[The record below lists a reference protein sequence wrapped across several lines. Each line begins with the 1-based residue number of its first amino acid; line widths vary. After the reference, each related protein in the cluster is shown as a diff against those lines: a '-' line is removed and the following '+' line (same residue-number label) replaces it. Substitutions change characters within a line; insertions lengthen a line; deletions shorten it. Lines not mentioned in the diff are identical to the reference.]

1 MQLTD
6 RLGRAGRRLRGR
18 GGRSDRQGPPSA
30 SGPGAKTVRVAG
42 KDFRKRRLA
51 GRWLRVRTL
60 VLSALALVVLAG
72 AGWVVYFS
80 GYVAVKDVE
89 VLGNRTLRDARVE
102 RAAEVGTG
110 APLARVDLEAI
121 RARVES
127 IAAVRR
133 AEVSR
138 AWPHTVQISLTE
150 RTPLAVIDLGQGL
163 RAIDSEG
170 VLFSSYQA
178 RPARL
183 PLVRTEPGLPDEA
196 LVEAGRVVSA
206 LPDRVAKKVDRVDV
220 ASVDD
225 IALVLKNGRR
235 VVWGSADQSD
245 QKAEVLAVLLTRP
258 ADQIDVSVPGR
269 PTTR

>member
-1 MQLTD
+1 MQVTD
-6 RLGRAGRRLRGR
+6 RLGRARRRLRGR
-18 GGRSDRQGPPSA
+18 GGRSARQAPPPG
-30 SGPGAKTVRVAG
+30 SGPGAETVRVAG

-51 GRWLRVRTL
+51 GRRRRWRAL
-60 VLSALALVVLAG
+60 VLTALALLVLAG

-80 GYVAVKDVE
+80 GLVAVEDVE
-89 VLGNRTLRDARVE
+89 VRGNRTLGDARVE
-102 RAAEVGTG
+102 RTAAVGTG
-110 APLARVDLEAI
+110 APLARVDLDAI

-127 IAAVRR
+127 IASVRR

-138 AWPHTVQISLTE
+138 AWPRTVRISVTE

-170 VLFSSYQA
+170 VLFRSYQT

-183 PLVRTEPGLPDEA
+183 PLVRTEPGLSGEA

-206 LPDRVAKKVDRVDV
+206 LPDRVARKVDRVDV

-258 ADQIDVSVPGR
+258 AEQIDVSVPGR